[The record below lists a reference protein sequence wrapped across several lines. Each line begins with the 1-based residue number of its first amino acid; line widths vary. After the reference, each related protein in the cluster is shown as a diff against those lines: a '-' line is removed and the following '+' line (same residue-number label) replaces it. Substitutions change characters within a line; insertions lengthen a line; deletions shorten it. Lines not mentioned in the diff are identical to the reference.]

1 MRKANRGF
9 SLVEML
15 VVVAIILIMV
25 TGSISIMSVF
35 MRGQGIKQAG
45 RIIQGQFMNAR
56 QKATSEK
63 TVYFLVF
70 DTQKNVMR
78 LYRDV
83 DPDGPTGPKT
93 YDRLLVLA
101 GPDMDA
107 QEGDEHPLP
116 KNIEFACTH
125 AGWTSKSLTSTA
137 PYNVLG
143 SAFYITFYPDGTC
156 VLPAVEKAYDPDGTS
171 TGTTQ
176 SDLVL
181 VQQGQ
186 TSRLFLDIGPSVGKI
201 RKQAFRT
208 Q

>member
-83 DPDGPTGPKT
+83 DPDGPTAPKT
-93 YDRLLVLA
+93 YDRVLVLVGA
-101 GPDMDA
+101 DADA

-116 KNIEFACTH
+116 KNIEFACNH
-125 AGWTSKSLTSTA
+125 AGWGSKSLTSTP

-143 SAFYITFYPDGTC
+143 SSFYITFYPDGTC
-156 VLPAVEKAYDPDGTS
+156 VLPIVEKAYDPDGTS

-176 SDLVL
+176 ADLVL
-181 VQQGQ
+181 VQAGQ